1 MVNLEDEIQSANKE
15 SIDLYYEF
23 DKQTPRAP
31 IQ

>member
-15 SIDLYYEF
+15 SIDLYQEF
-23 DKQTPRAP
+23 DKQIPRST